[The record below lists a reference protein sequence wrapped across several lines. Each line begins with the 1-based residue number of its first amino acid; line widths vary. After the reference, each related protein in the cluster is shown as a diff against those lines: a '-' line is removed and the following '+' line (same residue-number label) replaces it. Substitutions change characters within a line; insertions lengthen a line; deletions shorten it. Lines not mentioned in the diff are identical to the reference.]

1 VRVIKDRETN
11 RPRGFAF
18 VTFTDARDAD
28 DAMKELQ
35 GTELQGRTVRIDR
48 STPKGGAGPPRG
60 GSGGGYG
67 VSLIANCLTQPEV
80 MRMV

>member
-1 VRVIKDRETN
+1 
-11 RPRGFAF
+11 
-18 VTFTDARDAD
+18 
-28 DAMKELQ
+28 MKELQ